1 MKTQA
6 ISKTTSAP
14 LRVFAAGA
22 LACLLG
28 LGVTPSQANDLA
40 KIKADKVIRV
50 AIDLGAPPF
59 GKKDETL
66 KPIGSDV
73 ETAELLATDLGVKLV
88 IVPTKGANR
97 VTFLLP
103 NKADMVVE
111 IFSLPPEI
119 THGENGKY
127 ACSERGC
134 L

>member
-1 MKTQA
+1 MIRRPPRSTRTDTLFPYTTLFRRFTGLIKPGDRQMKTQA

-59 GKKDETL
+59 GTQDETDRKRTRL
-66 KPIGSDV
+66 NS
-73 ETAELLATDLGVKLV
+73 
-88 IVPTKGANR
+88 
-97 VTFLLP
+97 
-103 NKADMVVE
+103 
-111 IFSLPPEI
+111 S
-119 THGENGKY
+119 H
-127 ACSERGC
+127 
-134 L
+134 